1 MEENA
6 SSELSLAPEPEQSQ
20 DPMDTCSQGF
30 GDGDTEPIP
39 TESENVAKETLEE
52 PDNKSSKANS
62 EVKKTWS
69 FRQSTVA
76 KREMPVEAAT
86 DSHDNRCPVRRSG
99 RQPKRTD
106 KLEEFLST
114 AKRGQRRSA
123 PPSLES
129 GDPPSQTPTDAE
141 TASEASFDGNADT
154 KALDD
159 KVESPERRTRSGTRK
174 QVQRKSRRGRQTR
187 GGGGGGGGV
196 TVKNEGSSENEEDS
210 RDDANKDQLM
220 DKDEEKKDEETS
232 PGPEDLG
239 STKAEP
245 PQPELDSER
254 KEDVGEKNEHADEND
269 KVETEEEE
277 TDDETDEE
285 STDKPAAVLVKRGPI
300 RTYINK
306 KRVANKNTAPVK
318 GPAAAAVVAAAV
330 VAAPV
335 KREAKATPAAGM
347 TQEDNDDENDSSTS
361 SSSSSSSSSSID
373 SDEGG
378 YDPNALYC
386 ICRQK
391 HNKRFMIC
399 CDRCEEWFHG
409 DCVGITEAR
418 GRLMERNG
426 EDYICPNCTAKKNQ
440 VVRPATTILSACTDI
455 GKTKATTLAFSAEKT
470 NPSGAD
476 LGLSAAQAMAAPS
489 TPGAEEKATEDTGI
503 KGRIEKAT
511 NPTGKKKIKIFQPA
525 LQQPA
530 QPKADQKAAPTV
542 EKKAATTAEPKAL
555 PDTEEKVA
563 SNVEVKTTPTAEP
576 LKAVEDSAL
585 PKCIGPG
592 CENNAQPDSVY
603 CGSGCILR
611 HAAAAMKSITD
622 VKEPNQKDEAQK
634 TKSAPKR
641 SVGGGRTPQKKA
653 QEESE
658 SEEDHSADEDDEEE
672 EDDDEEEE
680 DEDGEDEHAEEHPP
694 PPATASW
701 SSDHNYIAVTP
712 EKTTPISPT
721 VLNKKSPP
729 KEEKPTEKEQKE
741 KDPAPAPENPP
752 PASAAPVK
760 GNKKSPTAKAAKVP
774 PKGKKPSLQTT
785 SSKVSKKSA
794 TPPSKTAAKSKKQ
807 GLTPVHTASRY
818 PPGPIHVTGALRV
831 TKSNFTIPKK
841 APQQKEVPS
850 PPKASPS
857 STKAS
862 PSSTKASPS
871 SRVPPTPV
879 STAPSGHSS
888 SSRPPHPAAS
898 APPASPMP
906 PPPNNQMRTN
916 IRRSLTDI
924 IYKRVSDSDD
934 LKKTEA
940 EVARLSVAIEKEM
953 FNLCLNTDSRY
964 KNKYRSLMFNLKD
977 PKNKGLFYRV
987 VGGEVSPFRLVRL
1000 SAEELLSKEI
1010 SEWKKPDAAEAQS
1023 PSARAHSKLGNMEDA
1038 PPTSDT
1044 DDQDETCATPSA
1056 SAQPSAAEGNS
1067 GSGMLDIFGTMLK
1080 DTTSQHRTHL
1090 FDLNCKICTG
1100 QKTED
1105 EPAAKKAR
1113 LTKKPETR
1121 PARQEQHLSRSGDVS
1136 PAGHAQ
1142 VPTAHQHQDPLAYP
1156 IPPSYPTNM
1165 EPAVPESQQQQQQQ
1179 QQQQLDLN
1187 MLALPAQAPAP
1198 INPTMSSVSI
1208 TRRDPRMARHSSA
1221 VTVTYPAPEK
1231 TVINSAE
1238 LLPAAVI
1245 ALVEVAAKAPLPMP
1259 PAPPPLV
1266 AASKMAK
1273 TSTSEPPPAGE
1284 TAIFLHGQ
1292 EKIWKGLIN
1301 MQSVAKFVTKAYL
1314 VSGAFEHLKEDLPD
1328 TIHVGGRILPST
1340 VWDYI
1345 GKLKTSLSKELC
1357 LIRFHPATEEE
1368 EVAYVSLFSYF
1379 SSRKRF
1385 GVVAN
1390 NNRRI
1395 KDLYLIPLS
1404 SKDPLPSKLLPFD
1417 GPGLEPARPNLLLGL
1432 LICQKDRKR
1441 SGAPLES
1448 EEKRAK
1454 TQTKEAD
1461 DTGLPKPF
1469 PSVRTERSTRQSIEI
1484 PLSTTP
1490 PGSPPPNSS
1499 ETSSSSVATSSVL
1512 SFFPSF
1518 KATSTSMTT
1527 GRDSPSSSSSVASSA
1542 ATPLQTILKT
1552 LFGKKK
1558 HDTETSNSPSDQGAE
1573 LSVQSTT
1580 MLDPI
1585 VQQFAQISKE
1595 KQVEEDEDDRPYD
1608 PEEEYDPSRG
1618 YNGPKKPVELV
1629 SKPEFSKQSDMVTNE
1644 GDDVAY
1650 DPEDDSIFD
1659 DVKPV
1664 VPGQVQV
1671 ATESITDPQK
1681 ILESLKQIGEQAFQ
1695 KQGDQPTSSTGK
1707 LAASLTLSDTLLTQT
1722 TQSLLANTQL
1732 LQLGKKVEELVK
1744 SSSVS
1749 PLINQNRDPRQGRDP
1764 RQAVSGKKLTEEP
1777 EDQEET
1783 PGPLVDSTPFLQAV
1797 VQEPQLSNVTELP
1810 DSSQGPDTS
1819 LPHEEVKSEM
1829 LPFLQSDQADV
1840 AIPLLGEEVEPDMEV
1855 NYMDDTEVKTEE
1867 AEPIKIETEM
1877 DMYSIW
1883 PNAASIL
1890 KANEDS
1896 DYEENSQDA
1905 STASYYDEP
1914 TNIIPSTI
1922 PVLTQSTAMVDTPKS
1937 LEPYHMPRH
1946 MSASVYDNE
1955 YRPPADIPP
1964 PSNFP
1969 PHHLMQGQNLIIRP
1983 PPMSMPPPMQGL
1995 PPMSGPPPMQGP
2007 PPSMHVPPLVRGPLP
2022 MQVDNSQQYG
2032 PPPTAYAPYQN
2043 QWPGSQP
2050 PPQRSQPPPQQP
2062 PPGPPLQNIMPL
2074 RGPPPFSPMAQRGP
2088 APQMFNPSIPPQH
2101 IGQQG
2106 LPPGL
2111 PPPPSFDGQNSLP
2124 PQRFTGPPPPFN
2136 FPANRGPPPFTGPP
2150 PSHFENR
2157 LPPPSHFPG
2166 PRGPPPSQYGD
2177 HGAQPP
2183 IVDQPR
2189 GPAEHYNRDNSN
2201 SFKLSVDQNPNPL
2214 HIFKDNHG
2222 PLPVPAYRGPPSNQ
2236 YEDRRGPPSSSEM
2249 SGQHFNPH
2257 NQYESPR
2264 PHSSPPHRGSFDE
2277 HRGPLPQENRPHPSQ
2292 RFGGSERYRL
2302 DRHSDEAR
2310 PVRHSGPL
2318 LPTPPEAPIGPPSR
2332 MGAHSPDMH
2341 RDDPWRRHSPE
2352 MRRRSSTTREE
2363 SDPRI
2368 GDPFNRFEG
2377 GHREPAPGP
2386 SQPSEE
2392 RQRELSEDCRRE
2404 REREVPHAGRPSWD
2418 REQGKRWSREREWD
2432 RSRERDRDLERS
2444 RGRDR
2449 DPERIRERDRDPERI
2464 RERDRDPERSREKDR
2479 DLERSREKDRDLERS
2494 REKDREPERMREGD
2508 RDPERPRERD
2518 PDPERTRERDPD
2530 PERTRERDPDPE
2542 RTRERDP
2549 DPERTRERDPDPER
2563 TRERHPDPER
2573 TRERHPDPERTR
2585 ERHPDPERTRERH
2598 PDPER
2603 TRERDPDPE
2612 RTRERHPDPERS
2624 RERHPDPER
2633 SRERD
2638 RDPERSRERHPDP
2651 ERSRERHPDPER
2663 TRERDRDPERPRER
2677 DQDSERPRERDQDS
2691 ERLPERDHDRSREK
2705 DRDPVRGRERDRDQE
2720 RTRER
2725 DRDPERARE
2734 RDRDPERGRER
2745 DRSRV
2750 KEGERHRETEGERH
2764 RDQDTDKRR
2773 DRERDRVRDSDRRDS
2788 DRDRGKN
2795 RDRERERDRRRDRS
2809 RSRERDR
2816 DRDRGKDR
2824 ARDKEREKDRDKDK
2838 DRDRR
2843 DKSRSREKREEKKDS
2858 KNDTTRKGE
2867 KTAEN
2872 EKNMS

>member
-6 SSELSLAPEPEQSQ
+6 SPELSLAPEPEQSQ

-30 GDGDTEPIP
+30 EEGTEEQIP
-39 TESENVAKETLEE
+39 KENENLVKETLDES
-52 PDNKSSKANS
+52 DNKSSKANS
-62 EVKKTWS
+62 EVKKTWC
-69 FRQSTVA
+69 FRRSTVA

-114 AKRGQRRSA
+114 AKRGQRKSA
-123 PPSLES
+123 PPSVES
-129 GDPPSQTPTDAE
+129 GDPPSQTPTDVE

-154 KALDD
+154 RATED

-174 QVQRKSRRGRQTR
+174 QVQRKSQGGRQTR
-187 GGGGGGGGV
+187 SSGGV
-196 TVKNEGSSENEEDS
+196 EIKNEGSSENEDDS
-210 RDDANKDQLM
+210 RDATKKTQLV
-220 DKDEEKKDEETS
+220 DGDVEKKDEASS
-232 PGPEDLG
+232 PCPEDFG
-239 STKAEP
+239 NSNTEP
-245 PQPELDSER
+245 PQPEQDSER
-254 KEDVGEKNEHADEND
+254 KGDVEKDEHADEND
-269 KVETEEEE
+269 KVETGE

-285 STDKPAAVLVKRGPI
+285 STDKSAAVLVKRGPI
-300 RTYINK
+300 RTYVNK
-306 KRVANKNTAPVK
+306 KRAANKSPTPVK
-318 GPAAAAVVAAAV
+318 GPPAAAAAAA
-330 VAAPV
+330 AILNKTTTPI
-335 KREAKATPAAGM
+335 KRETKPKAIQAVGM
-347 TQEDNDDENDSSTS
+347 AHRPQAQEDNDDENDSSTS
-361 SSSSSSSSSSID
+361 TSSSSSSSSID

-440 VVRPATTILSACTDI
+440 VVRPATSILSTSTDI
-455 GKTKATTLAFSAEKT
+455 GKPKATISALAFYAGNSAEKT
-470 NPSGAD
+470 NTSGVD
-476 LGLSAAQAMAAPS
+476 VNLSAVQALAASLFS
-489 TPGAEEKATEDTGI
+489 TAGTEEKGAEDLGI

-525 LQQPA
+525 LQQQAQSKAVQKSTPA
-530 QPKADQKAAPTV
+530 MD
-542 EKKAATTAEPKAL
+542 KKAAATAEPKAL

-563 SNVEVKTTPTAEP
+563 SNVEVKTTPTLEV
-576 LKAVEDSAL
+576 LKEKATEDSSL

-603 CGSGCILR
+603 CGNGCILR

-622 VKEPNQKDEAQK
+622 VKEPKQKDKPQR

-641 SVGGGRTPQKKA
+641 SVGGRKTQKKA
-653 QEESE
+653 QQDSE
-658 SEEDHSADEDDEEE
+658 SEEDHSDEPDDDDDDEEEEEE
-672 EDDDEEEE
+672 EDDDC
-680 DEDGEDEHAEEHPP
+680 EDEHAEEHPP

-729 KEEKPTEKEQKE
+729 KEEKQSEKEPKE

-752 PASAAPVK
+752 LASAAPVK
-760 GNKKSPTAKAAKVP
+760 VNKKSPVTKAAKVT
-774 PKGKKPSLQTT
+774 PKGKKPSPQTA
-785 SSKVSKKSA
+785 SSKVSRKPA
-794 TPPSKTAAKSKKQ
+794 APPSKTASKSKKQ
-807 GLTPVHTASRY
+807 SQMPANAPSRF
-818 PPGPIHVTGALRV
+818 PSGPIHVTGALRV

-850 PPKASPS
+850 PGKS
-857 STKAS
+857 SS
-862 PSSTKASPS
+862 S
-871 SRVPPTPV
+871 SRVPSSLVP
-879 STAPSGHSS
+879 TAPSSHSS
-888 SSRPPHPAAS
+888 SSRAPHSSAS
-898 APPASPMP
+898 APSASSL
-906 PPPNNQMRTN
+906 PPNNQMRTN

-934 LKKTEA
+934 LKKTET
-940 EVARLSVAIEKEM
+940 EVTRLSVAIEKEM

-964 KNKYRSLMFNLKD
+964 KNKYRSLMLNLKD

-1010 SEWKKPDAAEAQS
+1010 SEWKKPGASEAQS
-1023 PSARAHSKLGNMEDA
+1023 PGPRAHSGHSKMGSRHDAGSYSMDMEDA

-1044 DDQDETCATPSA
+1044 DDQDDCVPPSA
-1056 SAQPSAAEGNS
+1056 STQPSALEGNS

-1090 FDLNCKICTG
+1090 FDLNCKICIG
-1100 QKTED
+1100 QKSED
-1105 EPAAKKAR
+1105 EPLAKKAK

-1121 PARQEQHLSRSGDVS
+1121 PARQEQHLSKSVDVS
-1136 PAGHAQ
+1136 PAGYAQ
-1142 VPTAHQHQDPLAYP
+1142 VPTSHQHQDPSAYP
-1156 IPPSYPTNM
+1156 IPSSYPTNM
-1165 EPAVPESQQQQQQQ
+1165 EPAVPESL
-1179 QQQQLDLN
+1179 QQLDLS
-1187 MLALPAQAPAP
+1187 MLAPQPLAP
-1198 INPTMSSVSI
+1198 INPTVSSVSI
-1208 TRRDPRMARHSSA
+1208 TRRDPRMARHSAA

-1231 TVINSAE
+1231 PINNLAE
-1238 LLPAAVI
+1238 PLPAPVSAP
-1245 ALVEVAAKAPLPMP
+1245 VEVAPKAPLPMP
-1259 PAPPPLV
+1259 PAPPPSV
-1266 AASKMAK
+1266 AASKTAK
-1273 TSTSEPPPAGE
+1273 TSTSEPPPDGE

-1314 VSGAFEHLKEDLPD
+1314 VSGSFEYLKEDLPD
-1328 TIHVGGRILPST
+1328 IIHVGGRISPST
-1340 VWDYI
+1340 VWDYV

-1441 SGAPLES
+1441 TGAPLET
-1448 EEKRAK
+1448 EEKRSK
-1454 TQTKEAD
+1454 IQTKDLE
-1461 DTGLPKPF
+1461 DTGLPKPS
-1469 PSVRTERSTRQSIEI
+1469 PSGRTERSSRLSLEI
-1484 PLSTTP
+1484 PFSTTP
-1490 PGSPPPNSS
+1490 PGSPPKSS
-1499 ETSSSSVATSSVL
+1499 ENSSSSVATSSVL
-1512 SFFPSF
+1512 SFPSSV
-1518 KATSTSMTT
+1518 KATSTTI
-1527 GRDSPSSSSSVASSA
+1527 GRDSPSSSSSIASSA
-1542 ATPLQTILKT
+1542 ATSTPLQTILQT

-1558 HDTETSNSPSDQGAE
+1558 HDSEASNSPSDQGAD
-1573 LSVQSTT
+1573 LSVQTST

-1618 YNGPKKPVELV
+1618 YTVPKKPVEVV
-1629 SKPEFSKQSDMVTNE
+1629 SKPEISKQSDMVTNE
-1644 GDDVAY
+1644 VDDVAY
-1650 DPEDDSIFD
+1650 DPEDDSIFE

-1664 VPGQVQV
+1664 VPSQVQV
-1671 ATESITDPQK
+1671 ATALITDPQK
-1681 ILESLKQIGEQAFQ
+1681 ILESLKQIGEQAIQ
-1695 KQGDQPTSSTGK
+1695 KKLELPISSIGTPS
-1707 LAASLTLSDTLLTQT
+1707 ASLTLPDTLLTQT
-1722 TQSLLANTQL
+1722 TKSLLANTQL

-1749 PLINQNRDPRQGRDP
+1749 PLINQKRDPRQSRDP
-1764 RQAVSGKKLTEEP
+1764 RQASSGKKQTDEP

-1783 PGPLVDSTPFLQAV
+1783 SALLGDSTPFSQAV
-1797 VQEPQLSNVTELP
+1797 VQEPQLSNATEVP
-1810 DSSQGPDTS
+1810 DSAQDPDTS
-1819 LPHEEVKSEM
+1819 LPIEEVKSET
-1829 LPFLQSDQADV
+1829 LPFMQSDESEV
-1840 AIPLLGEEVEPDMEV
+1840 AIPLLGEDVEPDMEV
-1855 NYMDDTEVKTEE
+1855 NYMDETEVKTVE
-1867 AEPIKIETEM
+1867 AEPIKAETEL

-1890 KANEDS
+1890 RANEDS

-1905 STASYYDEP
+1905 SNTSYYDEP
-1914 TNIIPSTI
+1914 KNTSTI
-1922 PVLTQSTAMVDTPKS
+1922 PLIIPVLNQSTTMVDTPKS

-1946 MSASVYDNE
+1946 MSASGYDSE
-1955 YRPPADIPP
+1955 YRPPADLPP

-1969 PHHLMQGQNLIIRP
+1969 PPHQMQGQNMIVR
-1983 PPMSMPPPMQGL
+1983 PPMSMPPHMQGL

-2007 PPSMHVPPLVRGPLP
+2007 PPPMHVPALVRGPLP
-2022 MQVDNSQQYG
+2022 MKVDNSQQYG
-2032 PPPTAYAPYQN
+2032 LPPTAFPPYQN

-2050 PPQRSQPPPQQP
+2050 PPQQQP
-2062 PPGPPLQNIMPL
+2062 PPRPPLQSIMPL
-2074 RGPPPFSPMAQRGP
+2074 RGPPPFPPMAQRGP

-2124 PQRFTGPPPPFN
+2124 PPRFTGPPPPFN
-2136 FPANRGPPPFTGPP
+2136 FPANRGPPPPFTGPP

-2157 LPPPSHFPG
+2157 LPPPSHFAG

-2189 GPAEHYNRDNSN
+2189 GPAEHYNRDHSN
-2201 SFKLSVDQNPNPL
+2201 SFKLSVDQNPNPP

-2222 PLPVPAYRGPPSNQ
+2222 PPLGPSYRGPPPNQ
-2236 YEDRRGPPSSSEM
+2236 YEDRRGPPSNSEM

-2257 NQYESPR
+2257 NQYESSR
-2264 PHSSPPHRGSFDE
+2264 PQSSPPHRGSFDE

-2318 LPTPPEAPIGPPSR
+2318 LPTPPDAPIGPPSR

-2341 RDDPWRRHSPE
+2341 RDDPWRCHSPE

-2368 GDPFNRFEG
+2368 GDRFSRFEG
-2377 GHREPAPGP
+2377 GHRELAPGL

-2418 REQGKRWSREREWD
+2418 RGQGKRWSREREWD
-2432 RSRERDRDLERS
+2432 RT
-2444 RGRDR
+2444 
-2449 DPERIRERDRDPERI
+2449 RERDRDPERI
-2464 RERDRDPERSREKDR
+2464 RERDHDPERSREKDR
-2479 DLERSREKDRDLERS
+2479 DLDRSRERDRDPERSREKGCEAERT
-2494 REKDREPERMREGD
+2494 RERD
-2508 RDPERPRERD
+2508 RDPERPRERDRDPERPRERERDPERPRERERDPERPRERERDPERPRERERDPERPRERERDPERPRERERDPERPRERERDPERPRERERDPERPRERERDPERPRERDHDPVRGRERDRDPERGRERDRDPERIREREPDPERIRERDPDPERIRERD

-2563 TRERHPDPER
+2563 TRERD
-2573 TRERHPDPERTR
+2573 
-2585 ERHPDPERTRERH
+2585 
-2598 PDPER
+2598 
-2603 TRERDPDPE
+2603 
-2612 RTRERHPDPERS
+2612 
-2624 RERHPDPER
+2624 
-2633 SRERD
+2633 
-2638 RDPERSRERHPDP
+2638 
-2651 ERSRERHPDPER
+2651 PDPER
-2663 TRERDRDPERPRER
+2663 TRERDRD
-2677 DQDSERPRERDQDS
+2677 
-2691 ERLPERDHDRSREK
+2691 
-2705 DRDPVRGRERDRDQE
+2705 
-2720 RTRER
+2720 T
-2725 DRDPERARE
+2725 
-2734 RDRDPERGRER
+2734 ERGRER
-2745 DRSRV
+2745 DRSRAR
-2750 KEGERHRETEGERH
+2750 EGERHK
-2764 RDQDTDKRR
+2764 DQDTDKRR
-2773 DRERDRVRDSDRRDS
+2773 DRERDREKDRARDSDRRDS
-2788 DRDRGKN
+2788 DRDRGRN
-2795 RDRERERDRRRDRS
+2795 RDRERDRDRERRRDRS
-2809 RSRERDR
+2809 RSR
-2816 DRDRGKDR
+2816 DRGKDR
-2824 ARDKEREKDRDKDK
+2824 GRDRDKDRDKDK

-2843 DKSRSREKREEKKDS
+2843 DRSRSREKREEKKDS
-2858 KNDTTRKGE
+2858 KNDATKKVE
-2867 KTAEN
+2867 KTAGN
-2872 EKNMS
+2872 DNMS